1 MTSFCSRIPVPKF
14 LFQKSCF
21 EVPVPEFLS
30 QNPCSKQGKS
40 EFVPTTRIWMEE
52 LKKPKKQ
59 AIFNSEKDVEKTA
72 NASVKRRI
80 HDSPESDFKKD
91 H

>member
-1 MTSFCSRIPVPKF
+1 
-14 LFQKSCF
+14 
-21 EVPVPEFLS
+21 
-30 QNPCSKQGKS
+30 
-40 EFVPTTRIWMEE
+40 MEE